1 MPGFTDDSG
10 VRAASRPDLR
20 EGKGALE
27 ALGEGDGAIRRRRAA
42 GMPSVPLD
50 EAAPRAGHDV
60 RIFRAFVTLSG
71 YVPGHSIR
79 AAPDE
84 RACVRPRPDA
94 CSFVGCGSNGVTWD
108 ISAERHKSPENSYVM
123 TRAGRRFIERNRG
136 HSGGPAA
143 SDRAV
148 AFSKGLQCALT
159 LPRLPQLMGT

>member
-50 EAAPRAGHDV
+50 EAAPSAGHDV
-60 RIFRAFVTLSG
+60 RICRAFVTLSG

-84 RACVRPRPDA
+84 RACVRPRPAPRAPRFRSPLIGGRPSDPA
-94 CSFVGCGSNGVTWD
+94 ATIRVGVRP
-108 ISAERHKSPENSYVM
+108 A
-123 TRAGRRFIERNRG
+123 RAGFLLALDLDCRVLHFGDDEQACLVRR
-136 HSGGPAA
+136 
-143 SDRAV
+143 
-148 AFSKGLQCALT
+148 T
-159 LPRLPQLMGT
+159 

>member
-50 EAAPRAGHDV
+50 EATPRAGHDV
-60 RIFRAFVTLSG
+60 RICRAFVTLSG

-79 AAPDE
+79 AAP
-84 RACVRPRPDA
+84 VV
-94 CSFVGCGSNGVTWD
+94 CS
-108 ISAERHKSPENSYVM
+108 
-123 TRAGRRFIERNRG
+123 
-136 HSGGPAA
+136 
-143 SDRAV
+143 AV
-148 AFSKGLQCALT
+148 ALGAAVHAFRAKQGA
-159 LPRLPQLMGT
+159 

>member
-60 RIFRAFVTLSG
+60 RICRAFVTLSG

-79 AAPDE
+79 AAPAIE
-84 RACVRPRPDA
+84 LAPSRGSELSLTARSRAPARGDRE
-94 CSFVGCGSNGVTWD
+94 CSFAPGAPVSL
-108 ISAERHKSPENSYVM
+108 P
-123 TRAGRRFIERNRG
+123 GRRLPLSALALATERIVASAPARPGCRANEGRR
-136 HSGGPAA
+136 HGG
-143 SDRAV
+143 SRCSRQHKRSV
-148 AFSKGLQCALT
+148 
-159 LPRLPQLMGT
+159 

>member
-60 RIFRAFVTLSG
+60 RICRAFVTLSG
-71 YVPGHSIR
+71 YVPGHSIG
-79 AAPDE
+79 AAPSRGPGACGVAVRQLTPGAR
-84 RACVRPRPDA
+84 RAPR
-94 CSFVGCGSNGVTWD
+94 
-108 ISAERHKSPENSYVM
+108 
-123 TRAGRRFIERNRG
+123 RAWRRCR
-136 HSGGPAA
+136 
-143 SDRAV
+143 V
-148 AFSKGLQCALT
+148 
-159 LPRLPQLMGT
+159 

>member
-60 RIFRAFVTLSG
+60 RICRAFVTLSG

-79 AAPDE
+79 AAPCADLATT
-84 RACVRPRPDA
+84 R
-94 CSFVGCGSNGVTWD
+94 S
-108 ISAERHKSPENSYVM
+108 SA
-123 TRAGRRFIERNRG
+123 
-136 HSGGPAA
+136 
-143 SDRAV
+143 
-148 AFSKGLQCALT
+148 
-159 LPRLPQLMGT
+159 RLPLAPAHRGMKMAFEGSVRLGPNVWFIRDRGLLWENADG